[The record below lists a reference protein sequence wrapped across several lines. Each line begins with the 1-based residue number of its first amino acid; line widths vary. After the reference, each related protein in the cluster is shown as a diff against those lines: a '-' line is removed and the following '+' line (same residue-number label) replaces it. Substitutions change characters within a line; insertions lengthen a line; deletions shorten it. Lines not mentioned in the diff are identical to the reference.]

1 MCSPCPT
8 SSKSPPSAHPTLPPN
23 PKEQP
28 MSLYSAFYSGLS
40 GLSSNASALN
50 VIGNNL

>member
-1 MCSPCPT
+1 
-8 SSKSPPSAHPTLPPN
+8 
-23 PKEQP
+23 

-50 VIGNNL
+50 VIGNNLSNTFNDVNNELDG